1 MGNRTISQDEG
12 FPPPRILPCIALG
25 NCCFLTLILLCS
37 AGRRFSCRN
46 LCSGAYRDRASSISR
61 ITYQPAIPCWQCSA
75 WLARIQSSLYLYNQ
89 QFPRVC
95 TGNTNGKTQM
105 LIKIKVSW
113 ADQWGLKEKGDGYG
127 KFRLFSFSPLLLFI
141 IEKYLESF
149 IS

>member
-1 MGNRTISQDEG
+1 MQAEDFLAGTFAAEHIGIELVAYPALHISQL
-12 FPPPRILPCIALG
+12 FPVGDVVLG
-25 NCCFLTLILLCS
+25 L
-37 AGRRFSCRN
+37 REFSH
-46 LCSGAYRDRASSISR
+46 LYTYIISN
-61 ITYQPAIPCWQCSA
+61 
-75 WLARIQSSLYLYNQ
+75 SLD
-89 QFPRVC
+89 FV

-127 KFRLFSFSPLLLFI
+127 KFRLFIFSPLLLFI